1 MNFIKQTA
9 TALFA
14 TLFATLALA
23 AAAQPADPATPFSL
37 NYLGQQIPPS
47 GASFGG
53 TTIGGLSSLDY
64 NKSTDQYFAISDG
77 RSNVTVARFYELSL
91 DLDKFQRSATPGH
104 AGVDFNTAVTLQ
116 TPGGGAFGKNQVQ
129 FVALQISPVPEPG
142 TKGMLLASLA
152 LICAIIRRGAPVQ
165 S

>member
-1 MNFIKQTA
+1 MNFIKQTS

-37 NYLGQQIPPS
+37 NYLGLQIPPS

-53 TTIGGLSSLDY
+53 TMIGGLLSLDY
-64 NKSTDQYFAISDG
+64 NKSTDQYFAISDD
-77 RSNVTVARFYELSL
+77 RSNVNA
-91 DLDKFQRSATPGH
+91 KFQRSATSGY
-104 AGVDFNTAVTLQ
+104 AGVGFNTAVTHQ
-116 TPGGGAFGKNQVQ
+116 APGDGAFGKNEVQ
-129 FVALQISPVPEPG
+129 FVALQISSVPEPG

-152 LICAIIRRGAPVQ
+152 WVCAIIRRGAPMQ